1 MTPLQDHAF
10 WTRQKLIR
18 SKKNPEQLHYQAL
31 IAKGLS
37 EVDAANMSGW
47 HPIIPVDRFLRRFAW
62 TLIVVCTTGMIVLY
76 ASSTAA
82 NMESKDKMQELTVL
96 ERAVTRC
103 MKGAPMKI
111 GQEWFKCT
119 CLSSDDPAGCPEEAK

>member
-31 IAKGLS
+31 IAKGLG

-47 HPIIPVDRFLRRFAW
+47 HPIIPVDKFLRRFAW
-62 TLIVVCTTGMIVLY
+62 TLIVACVTGMIVLY
-76 ASSTAA
+76 ASTTAA
-82 NMESKDKMQELTVL
+82 NMENKDKVVSAANM
-96 ERAVTRC
+96 
-103 MKGAPMKI
+103 
-111 GQEWFKCT
+111 
-119 CLSSDDPAGCPEEAK
+119 EEAFARCLNGEQIRLSDGTTWFCFRGGK

>member
-31 IAKGLS
+31 IAKGLD

-62 TLIVVCTTGMIVLY
+62 TLIVACTTGMIVLY

-82 NMESKDKMQELTVL
+82 NMENKDRLVSAANM
-96 ERAVTRC
+96 
-103 MKGAPMKI
+103 
-111 GQEWFKCT
+111 
-119 CLSSDDPAGCPEEAK
+119 EEAFARCLNGEQIQLSDGTTWFCLRGAK